1 MPLIPVLEQKTI
13 HDLLLVLDLAGT
25 FVFAISGAML
35 GVRRSLDI
43 FGILV
48 LSFAASSAGG
58 ITRDLLIGAVP
69 PAAISDWRYLAV
81 ALAAGLLAFFSYS
94 LIARVRTA
102 ILIFDAAGLALFA
115 VAGTQKALAY
125 GLNPLMAALLGML
138 TGIGGG
144 IVRDLLVAR
153 TPAVLRSD
161 LYALAAL
168 AGAVLVVVGHG
179 LNWPIVPTAIAG
191 AGVCFGLRLMAIRYG
206 WNLPVARP
214 IESGDEGTI
223 VNGDRG
229 TCAEDCLPSR
239 DSECRYLSP
248 ARGARGAGP
257 RLSTGTG
264 LVWQRGTVHDIR
276 RRTSSQSMLDGSPNP
291 RP

>member
-1 MPLIPVLEQKTI
+1 VLIPALEQKTI
-13 HDLLLVLDLAGT
+13 HDLLLVYDLAGT

-35 GVRRSLDI
+35 GARRKLDI

-81 ALAAGLLAFFSYS
+81 SLGAGLLSFFCSS
-94 LIARVRTA
+94 LIVRLRTA
-102 ILIFDAAGLALFA
+102 ILVFDAAGLALFA
-115 VAGTQKALAY
+115 VAGSQKAIAY

-144 IVRDLLVAR
+144 IARDLLVAR
-153 TPAVLRSD
+153 TPVVLRSD

-168 AGAVLVVVGHG
+168 AGAALVVIGHE
-179 LNWPIVPTAIAG
+179 LNFPVVPTAIAG
-191 AGVCFGLRLMAIRYG
+191 AAVCFGLRLMAIRYG

-214 IESGDEGTI
+214 IGSSE
-223 VNGDRG
+223 
-229 TCAEDCLPSR
+229 EDGK
-239 DSECRYLSP
+239 SE
-248 ARGARGAGP
+248 
-257 RLSTGTG
+257 
-264 LVWQRGTVHDIR
+264 
-276 RRTSSQSMLDGSPNP
+276 
-291 RP
+291 

>member
-1 MPLIPVLEQKTI
+1 MQGFEPAAL

-35 GVRRSLDI
+35 GVRRNLDL

-58 ITRDLLIGAVP
+58 IARDLLIGAVP
-69 PAAISDWRYLAV
+69 PASISDWRYLAIS
-81 ALAAGLLAFFSYS
+81 LAAGALTFVWYS
-94 LIARVRTA
+94 RIARLRTEIA
-102 ILIFDAAGLALFA
+102 IFDAAGLALFA
-115 VAGTQKALAY
+115 VAGSQKALAF

-144 IVRDLLVAR
+144 IVRDLLIAR

-168 AGAVLVVVGHG
+168 AGAAIVVVGHW

-191 AGVCFGLRLMAIRYG
+191 AGVCFGLRLLAIRYG
-206 WNLPVARP
+206 WNLPTAR
-214 IESGDEGTI
+214 EKGSHDELDPR
-223 VNGDRG
+223 DR
-229 TCAEDCLPSR
+229 
-239 DSECRYLSP
+239 
-248 ARGARGAGP
+248 
-257 RLSTGTG
+257 
-264 LVWQRGTVHDIR
+264 
-276 RRTSSQSMLDGSPNP
+276 
-291 RP
+291 